1 MRNSPTWCGVCAAA
15 GSYPRRT
22 QTAHRRLTIYERE
35 MKGKSGLTAMT
46 TLTDDMKA
54 RMRISYAL
62 RRIPEADFASLAPLG
77 SVERGDIALAR
88 VEKIGKNGGLELPTG
103 RRSTLHEGDVL
114 AVVFG
119 NRYAT
124 RQFEGYA
131 RTDGD
136 RCHMLS
142 MGGLAG
148 MVESKHASVAD
159 PTRLQLIGAL
169 ADASG
174 SPLRLQNYALAPDPA
189 QKWPKVVV
197 VCGTSMDAGKT
208 YTTMSIILGLQRQGH
223 RVAGV
228 KLTGTA
234 AGRDVWS
241 MVDAG
246 ACVGLDFVDGGFP
259 STYLCTLDELLAL
272 YNTLVTHAA
281 SQGAEWVALEIA
293 DGLLQ
298 RETAALLQSQA
309 FTSTVSA
316 WILAGGEPMAALSGA
331 SILRGWGIEP
341 LAVSGVVTMSALGVE
356 ETKSATGLSCLTARE
371 LQSGALNAQIMLT
384 TPGSA
389 LYPVNA
395 NVAGVGE

>member
-1 MRNSPTWCGVCAAA
+1 
-15 GSYPRRT
+15 
-22 QTAHRRLTIYERE
+22 
-35 MKGKSGLTAMT
+35 MKGTSGLMGMT
-46 TLTDDMKA
+46 TLTDDLKA
-54 RMRISYAL
+54 RMRIPYAL
-62 RRIPEADFASLAPLG
+62 RRVPEANFASLAPLDA
-77 SVERGDIALAR
+77 VERGDIALAR
-88 VEKIGKNGGLELPTG
+88 IEKIGKNGGLELPTG

-148 MVESKHASVAD
+148 MVASKHASVAD
-159 PTRLQLIGAL
+159 PTKLHLFGAL
-169 ADASG
+169 ADADG
-174 SPLRLQNYALAPDPA
+174 RPLRLDDYALAPDPT
-189 QKWPKVVV
+189 QQWPNVAI

-208 YTTMSIILGLQRQGH
+208 YTTMSVILGLQRKGY

-246 ACVGLDFVDGGFP
+246 ACVGLDFVDGGLP
-259 STYLCTLDELLAL
+259 STYLCTLDELLGL
-272 YNTLVTHAA
+272 YNTLITHAA
-281 SQGAEWVALEIA
+281 SRGAEWVVVEIA

-298 RETAALLQSQA
+298 RETAALLQSPA
-309 FTSTVSA
+309 FTATVRA

-331 SILRGWGIEP
+331 TNATSFP
-341 LAVSGVVTMSALGVE
+341 SLAT
-356 ETKSATGLSCLTARE
+356 
-371 LQSGALNAQIMLT
+371 
-384 TPGSA
+384 
-389 LYPVNA
+389 
-395 NVAGVGE
+395 